1 MVTSLVVGLSFSQFF
16 ISDIFL
22 KHFDNKSMSM
32 SSTPDL
38 ELMTFNGVK
47 ELLNYVNNQISDLEK
62 RIKDIEG
69 MMSELKVK
77 ADKYMALM
85 KMIEEI
91 VGKGQQLPL
100 STAIELTGLKIIF
113 DPRPID
119 EYETL
124 DESRKA
130 MADRLAALVRVKDV
144 LDVIVNKLGDK
155 ADVPILVELKMGVP
169 VKIIFRSW

>member
-1 MVTSLVVGLSFSQFF
+1 
-16 ISDIFL
+16 
-22 KHFDNKSMSM
+22 MSM

-47 ELLNYVNNQISDLEK
+47 ELLNYVNSQISDLER

-69 MMSELKVK
+69 MMSELRVK

-91 VGKGQQLPL
+91 VGKGQQLSL

-130 MADRLAALVRVKDV
+130 MADRLAALMRVKDV
-144 LDVIVNKLGDK
+144 LDIIASKLGDK
-155 ADVPILVELKMGVP
+155 ADVPILVELKMGIP

>member
-1 MVTSLVVGLSFSQFF
+1 
-16 ISDIFL
+16 
-22 KHFDNKSMSM
+22 MST
-32 SSTPDL
+32 TPDL
-38 ELMTFNGVK
+38 EIMIFNGVK

-62 RIKDIEG
+62 RIKEIEG
-69 MMSELKVK
+69 MMGDLKVK

-85 KMIEEI
+85 QMIEEI

-100 STAIELTGLKIIF
+100 SAAIELTGLKIIF

-119 EYETL
+119 EYEAL

-130 MADRLAALVRVKDV
+130 MVDRLSALTKVRDI
-144 LDVIVNKLGDK
+144 LDVISKKLGDK
-155 ADVPILVELKMGVP
+155 AEVPILVELKMGIP

>member
-1 MVTSLVVGLSFSQFF
+1 
-16 ISDIFL
+16 
-22 KHFDNKSMSM
+22 M
-32 SSTPDL
+32 SSAPDL

-47 ELLNYVNNQISDLEK
+47 ELLNYVNNQISDLER

-130 MADRLAALVRVKDV
+130 MADRLAALTRVRDV

-155 ADVPILVELKMGVP
+155 AEVPILVELKMGVP

>member
-1 MVTSLVVGLSFSQFF
+1 
-16 ISDIFL
+16 
-22 KHFDNKSMSM
+22 MS
-32 SSTPDL
+32 TAPDL
-38 ELMTFNGVK
+38 ELMTFKGVK
-47 ELLNYVNNQISDLEK
+47 DLLNYVNAQINDLEK

-69 MMSELKVK
+69 MLKDVQDK
-77 ADKYMALM
+77 ANKYMALM
-85 KMIEEI
+85 QMIEEI

-130 MADRLAALVRVKDV
+130 MADRLTALMRVKDV
-144 LDVIVNKLGDK
+144 LEVIANKLGDK
-155 ADVPILVELKMGVP
+155 AEVPLLVELKLGIP
-169 VKIIFRSW
+169 VKIIFKSW

>member
-1 MVTSLVVGLSFSQFF
+1 MVGLGYSQFF

-22 KHFDNKSMSM
+22 KYLVNKSMSM
-32 SSTPDL
+32 SSAPDL

-47 ELLNYVNNQISDLEK
+47 ELLNYVNNQISDLER

-130 MADRLAALVRVKDV
+130 MADRLAALTRVKDV
-144 LDVIVNKLGDK
+144 LDVIISKLGDK
-155 ADVPILVELKMGVP
+155 ADVPILVELKMGIP

>member
-1 MVTSLVVGLSFSQFF
+1 MVVGLDYSQFF

-22 KHFDNKSMSM
+22 KYLVNKSMNM
-32 SSTPDL
+32 SSAPDL

-47 ELLNYVNNQISDLEK
+47 ELLNYVNSQINDLEK
-62 RIKDIEG
+62 RIRDIEG

-130 MADRLAALVRVKDV
+130 MADKLAALTRVKDV
-144 LDVIVNKLGDK
+144 LDVIISKLGDK

>member
-1 MVTSLVVGLSFSQFF
+1 MVTTLVVGLGYSQFF

-22 KHFDNKSMSM
+22 KYLVNKSMSM
-32 SSTPDL
+32 SSAPDL

-47 ELLNYVNNQISDLEK
+47 ELLNYVNNQISDLER
-62 RIKDIEG
+62 RIKDIEGG

-130 MADRLAALVRVKDV
+130 MADRLAALMRVKDV
-144 LDVIVNKLGDK
+144 LDVIVSKLGDR
-155 ADVPILVELKMGVP
+155 LMCQYLL
-169 VKIIFRSW
+169 S

>member
-1 MVTSLVVGLSFSQFF
+1 
-16 ISDIFL
+16 
-22 KHFDNKSMSM
+22 MST
-32 SSTPDL
+32 TPDL
-38 ELMTFNGVK
+38 EIMVFNGVK

-62 RIKDIEG
+62 RIKEIEG
-69 MMSELKVK
+69 MMGDLKVK

-85 KMIEEI
+85 QMIEEI

-100 STAIELTGLKIIF
+100 SAAIELTGLKIIF

-119 EYETL
+119 EYEAL

-130 MADRLAALVRVKDV
+130 MVDRLSALTKVRDI
-144 LDVIVNKLGDK
+144 LDVITKKLGDK
-155 ADVPILVELKMGVP
+155 AEVPILVELKMGIP

>member
-1 MVTSLVVGLSFSQFF
+1 
-16 ISDIFL
+16 
-22 KHFDNKSMSM
+22 M
-32 SSTPDL
+32 SSAPDL

-77 ADKYMALM
+77 ADKYMALLQ
-85 KMIEEI
+85 MIEEI

-130 MADRLAALVRVKDV
+130 MADRLAALTRVRDV

-155 ADVPILVELKMGVP
+155 AEVPILVELKMGVP